1 MLNDLYLPDYK
12 RLTTMLIG
20 SPGGG
25 KSKFVEVTLSEFVRR
40 SEDENLRVIYCC
52 AKQEMN
58 LGEGTFVP
66 NPIEYHV
73 DMSGNEYA
81 VPTKEFMKHLDK
93 SRVSVVY
100 PDPMNLEKEVDGLID
115 IMFDLT
121 NANQDLKIVYVQD
134 DSQIFLSSRRAATPS
149 WKRLALTGR
158 SRGIRLVSISHTP
171 VFSKEL
177 EGSTSYIVH
186 FRTLLSP
193 MHINDFRNRFGYD
206 PEPYVESLNEVPY
219 SYVFFDVTTGKS
231 QIMAPLNL
239 QAKA

>member
-12 RLTTMLIG
+12 RLSTMLIG

-52 AKQEMN
+52 PKQEMF
-58 LGEGTFVP
+58 LGEGTFTTLDKL
-66 NPIEYHV
+66 E
-73 DMSGNEYA
+73 
-81 VPTKEFMKHLDK
+81 KHLSK
-93 SRVSVVY
+93 NRIAVVY
-100 PDPMNLEKEVDGLID
+100 PNPMNLEAQVDYMID
-115 IMFDLT
+115 FMFDLRE
-121 NANQDLKIVYVQD
+121 ANPDLKIVYVQD
-134 DSQIFLSSRRAATPS
+134 DSQIFLSSRKAASPS

-193 MHINDFRNRFGYD
+193 MHINDFKNRFGYD

-219 SYVFFDVTTGKS
+219 SHVFFDVTTGKS
-231 QIMAPLNL
+231 KMMAPLDL
-239 QAKA
+239 KAEA

>member
-12 RLTTMLIG
+12 RLSTMLIG
-20 SPGGG
+20 APGGG
-25 KSKFVEVTLSEFVRR
+25 KSFFVSNTLMEFVRR

-52 AKQEMN
+52 PKQEMF
-58 LGEGTFVP
+58 LGEGTFTTLDKL
-66 NPIEYHV
+66 E
-73 DMSGNEYA
+73 
-81 VPTKEFMKHLDK
+81 KHLSK
-93 SRVSVVY
+93 NRIAVVY
-100 PDPMNLEKEVDGLID
+100 PDPMNLEAEVDYMID
-115 IMFDLT
+115 FMFDLRD
-121 NANQDLKIVYVQD
+121 ANQDLKIVYVQD
-134 DSQIFLSSRRAATPS
+134 DSQIFLSSRKAASPS

-193 MHINDFRNRFGYD
+193 MHINDFKNRFGYD

-219 SYVFFDVTTGKS
+219 SHVFFDVTTGKS
-231 QIMAPLNL
+231 KMMAPLEL
-239 QAKA
+239 KA

>member
-12 RLTTMLIG
+12 RLSTMLIG
-20 SPGGG
+20 APGGG

-52 AKQEMN
+52 AKQEMY
-58 LGEGTFVP
+58 LGEGTFTTLDKL
-66 NPIEYHV
+66 E
-73 DMSGNEYA
+73 
-81 VPTKEFMKHLDK
+81 KHLSK
-93 SRVSVVY
+93 NRIAVVY

-134 DSQIFLSSRRAATPS
+134 DSQIFLSSRKAASPS

-193 MHINDFRNRFGYD
+193 MHINDFKNRFGYD

-219 SYVFFDVTTGKS
+219 SHVFFDVTTGKS
-231 QIMAPLNL
+231 RMMAPLEL
-239 QAKA
+239 KAEA

>member
-12 RLTTMLIG
+12 RLSTMLIG
-20 SPGGG
+20 APGGG
-25 KSKFVEVTLSEFVRR
+25 KSFFVSNTLMEFVRR

-52 AKQEMN
+52 PKQEMF
-58 LGEGTFVP
+58 LGEGTFTTLDKL
-66 NPIEYHV
+66 E
-73 DMSGNEYA
+73 
-81 VPTKEFMKHLDK
+81 KHLSK
-93 SRVSVVY
+93 NRIAVVY
-100 PDPMNLEKEVDGLID
+100 PDPMNLEAEVDYMID
-115 IMFDLT
+115 FMFDLRD
-121 NANQDLKIVYVQD
+121 ANQNLKIVYVQD

-193 MHINDFRNRFGYD
+193 MPINDFKNRFGYD

-219 SYVFFDVTTGKS
+219 SHVFFDVTTGKS
-231 QIMAPLNL
+231 KMMAPLDL
-239 QAKA
+239 KAEA

>member
-12 RLTTMLIG
+12 RLSSMIIG
-20 SPGGG
+20 APGGG
-25 KSKFVEVTLSEFVRR
+25 KSFFVMNTLSEFVKRN
-40 SEDENLRVIYCC
+40 DDDNLRVIYCC
-52 AKQEMN
+52 PKQEMN

-73 DMSGNEYA
+73 DMSGNQFS

-93 SRVSVVY
+93 SRVSVIY

-115 IMFDLT
+115 VIFDLN
-121 NANQDLKIVYVQD
+121 NANPDFKCVFVCD

-158 SRGIRLVSISHTP
+158 SRGIRLVVISHTP

-193 MHINDFRNRFGYD
+193 IHINDFKNRFGYD
-206 PEPYVESLNEVPY
+206 PEPYVDSLNEVPY
-219 SYVFFDVTTGKS
+219 SAVFFDVTTGKS
-231 QIMAPLNL
+231 QMMKPLEVK
-239 QAKA
+239 AKA

>member
-12 RLTTMLIG
+12 RLSTMLIG
-20 SPGGG
+20 APGGG
-25 KSKFVEVTLSEFVRR
+25 KSFFVSNTLMEFVRR

-52 AKQEMN
+52 PKQEMF
-58 LGEGTFVP
+58 LGEGTFTTLDKL
-66 NPIEYHV
+66 E
-73 DMSGNEYA
+73 
-81 VPTKEFMKHLDK
+81 KHLSK
-93 SRVSVVY
+93 NRIAVVY
-100 PDPMNLEKEVDGLID
+100 PDPMNLEAEVDYMID
-115 IMFDLT
+115 FMFDLRD
-121 NANQDLKIVYVQD
+121 ANQNLKIVYVQD

-193 MHINDFRNRFGYD
+193 MHINDFKNRFGYD

-219 SYVFFDVTTGKS
+219 SHVFFDVTTGKS
-231 QIMAPLNL
+231 KMMAPLDL
-239 QAKA
+239 KAEA

>member
-1 MLNDLYLPDYK
+1 MRMLNDLYLPDYK
-12 RLTTMLIG
+12 RLSTMLIG

-52 AKQEMN
+52 PKQEMF
-58 LGEGTFVP
+58 LGEGTFTTLDKL
-66 NPIEYHV
+66 E
-73 DMSGNEYA
+73 
-81 VPTKEFMKHLDK
+81 KHLSK
-93 SRVSVVY
+93 NRIAVVY
-100 PDPMNLEKEVDGLID
+100 PNPMNLEAQVDYMID
-115 IMFDLT
+115 FMFDLRE
-121 NANQDLKIVYVQD
+121 ANPDLKIVYVQD
-134 DSQIFLSSRRAATPS
+134 DSQIFLSSRKAASPS

-193 MHINDFRNRFGYD
+193 MHINDFKNRFGYD

-219 SYVFFDVTTGKS
+219 SHVFFDVTTGKS
-231 QIMAPLNL
+231 KMMAPLDL
-239 QAKA
+239 KAEA

>member
-12 RLTTMLIG
+12 RLSTMLIG
-20 SPGGG
+20 APGGG

-52 AKQEMN
+52 AKQEMY
-58 LGEGTFVP
+58 LGEGTFTTLDKL
-66 NPIEYHV
+66 E
-73 DMSGNEYA
+73 
-81 VPTKEFMKHLDK
+81 KHLSK
-93 SRVSVVY
+93 NRIAVVY
-100 PDPMNLEKEVDGLID
+100 PDPMNLEAEVDYMID
-115 IMFDLT
+115 FMFDLRE
-121 NANQDLKIVYVQD
+121 ANPDLKIVYVQD
-134 DSQIFLSSRRAATPS
+134 DSQIFLSSRKAASPS

-193 MHINDFRNRFGYD
+193 MHINDFKNRFGYD

-219 SYVFFDVTTGKS
+219 SHVFFDVTTGKS
-231 QIMAPLNL
+231 RMMAPLEL
-239 QAKA
+239 KAEA